1 MGWSLTVSSYGV
13 IFDMDGVLVD
23 SYRAHF
29 ESWREMLRKHGL
41 ELTEPDFAATFGRTS
56 REIIQHFFGN
66 TVSEEDIAQWDA
78 DKETAYRRI
87 IAADFPEMD
96 GASILIRALHAA
108 GFRLAIGSS
117 GPPENVATVLEN
129 LPGGELFDAI
139 VTGRDVEHGKP
150 HPDVFLRAAERLRLP
165 PERCA
170 VIEDALP
177 GVEAGLRAGA
187 TIIALT
193 GTAARETLEERAHL
207 VVDSLRELEP
217 ATIRQLLGAPSL
229 R

>member
-1 MGWSLTVSSYGV
+1 MNNYGV

-23 SYRAHF
+23 SYQAHF
-29 ESWREMLRKHGL
+29 ESWREMLREHGL

-56 REIIQHFFGN
+56 REIIQHFFGGA
-66 TVSEEDIAQWDA
+66 VSDDDIARWDA
-78 DKETAYRRI
+78 AKEAAYRRI

-96 GASILIRALHAA
+96 GASALIRALHEA

-117 GPPENVATVLEN
+117 GPPENVETVVGN
-129 LPGGELFDAI
+129 LPGGGLFDVT
-139 VTGRDVEHGKP
+139 VTGRDVAHGKP
-150 HPDVFLRAAERLRLP
+150 HPEVFLLAAERLGLA

-187 TIIALT
+187 NVIALT
-193 GTAARETLEERAHL
+193 GTAPREALEEQAHW
-207 VVDSLRELEP
+207 VVDSLRELSP
-217 ATIRQLLGAPSL
+217 DAIRRVIAEPSL